1 MHFLSVPGLA
11 WQACLKKRDVGLELL
26 TDADMLV
33 MVEKGISGTM
43 CHSIHRHVKANNRY
57 IRDYEPNRKNI
68 ISHVLGQEHYER
80 AGNVTKISCGGFCI
94 GLIKVL

>member
-1 MHFLSVPGLA
+1 M
-11 WQACLKKRDVGLELL
+11 ELL